1 MYDANDPDKR
11 RRGGHRGAVLQRL
24 VLLTGLS
31 GAGRS
36 TALAALEDI
45 GFEVIDGMP
54 VALIPQLVAAP
65 VPDPVG
71 ADPAAPR
78 PLALAVDPRTRGFSV
93 PAMEALLT
101 RLAGKHHLDVEVVF
115 LEATPDAL
123 LRRYSETRRRHPA
136 AAGDDPA
143 AGIAREAALLAPLRE
158 RASVVLDTSAM
169 TLHDLRGWIAD
180 RYGPGGRGLS
190 VMLTSFSYRHG
201 LPAGADLVFDCRFLR
216 NPHWQ
221 PDLRPMD
228 GRDAPVAEHIR
239 GDDRLEPF
247 LDRLTDL
254 VMLLLP
260 AHADEGKSHLGIA
273 LGCTGGRHR
282 SVFVAETLA
291 RTLADAGWQVSI
303 RHREL
308 EGRGTAAAHG

>member
-1 MYDANDPDKR
+1 MHDADDPAR
-11 RRGGHRGAVLQRL
+11 SGHRAGALQKL

-54 VALIPQLVAAP
+54 LALIPQLVAAP
-65 VPDPVG
+65 
-71 ADPAAPR
+71 AAPDVDMVPAEAPQ
-78 PLALAVDPRTRGFSV
+78 PLALALDPRTRGFSAA
-93 PAMEALLT
+93 AMEALLSE
-101 RLAGKHHLDVEVVF
+101 LSGLHHLDVEVVF
-115 LEATPDAL
+115 LEASPAVL

-136 AAGDDPA
+136 AAGADPA

-158 RASVVLDTSAM
+158 RASILIDTSDM
-169 TLHDLRGWIAD
+169 TLHDLRAQMVD
-180 RYGPGGRGLS
+180 RFGPGGNRLS

-221 PDLRPMD
+221 PDLRPLD
-228 GRDAPVAEHIR
+228 GRDAPVAAHIR
-239 GDDRLEPF
+239 SDDRFAAFME
-247 LDRLTDL
+247 RLTAL
-254 VMLLLP
+254 VMLVLP

-291 RTLADAGWQVSI
+291 QTLADAGWQVSI

-308 EGRGTAAAHG
+308 EGRGAAAAHR